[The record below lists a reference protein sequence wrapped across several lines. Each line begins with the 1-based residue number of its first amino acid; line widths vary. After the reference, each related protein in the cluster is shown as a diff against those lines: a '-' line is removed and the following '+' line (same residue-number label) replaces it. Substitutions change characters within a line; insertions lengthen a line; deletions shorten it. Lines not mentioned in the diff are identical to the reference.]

1 MNDGSAH
8 QRQSHKQTP
17 DFVRPGFNNIAPYIL
32 VKGAARLMDFL
43 KAALEAPNAYA
54 CRNRTARSCM
64 RRLVIGDSVIELG
77 DANENYPARRTT
89 VHLYVENADVTFD
102 RALQAGATSIYPVA
116 DQHWGDRQG
125 VCQRRVWQRVEHCD
139 REDWTPEPGGLR
151 SVQTFFFICAMRR
164 G

>member
-1 MNDGSAH
+1 
-8 QRQSHKQTP
+8 
-17 DFVRPGFNNIAPYIL
+17 
-32 VKGAARLMDFL
+32 
-43 KAALEAPNAYA
+43 
-54 CRNRTARSCM
+54 
-64 RRLVIGDSVIELG
+64 VIELG

-125 VCQRRVWQRVEHCD
+125 SAKDEFGNVWNIATAK
-139 REDWTPEPGGLR
+139 DWTPEPGGLR
-151 SVQTFFFICAMRR
+151 SVHLFFICAMRR